1 MAELGPTGSLNHL
14 LGPLA
19 ALPFSTGCVGP
30 EHQHRNCIPDVAA
43 EVPPAS
49 CIKWKEPVTLLNKIS
64 LTKALSY
71 HHSPVQSPN
80 SREEIKAWLLARC
93 SACPRYEMQPQQF
106 EHPFQKKWLMSVGK
120 WEEPKCWL
128 QGPFFPPVGVID
140 DRGKFIYITPEE
152 MAAVAQYIKQ
162 RGRVSIAEL
171 AQASNSLINLQ
182 PESQAGALTMAWNC
196 GVRKIQQEFNL
207 LMNKPHN

>member
-1 MAELGPTGSLNHL
+1 MAELGPTGSPNRL
-14 LGPLA
+14 LGPPA
-19 ALPFSTGCVGP
+19 ALPFSTNCLGP
-30 EHQHRNCIPDVAA
+30 EHRHQNYIPEVAA
-43 EVPPAS
+43 VKLPAG
-49 CIKWKEPVTLLNKIS
+49 CVQWKECVTLNKIS
-64 LTKALSY
+64 LTKVLEY
-71 HHSPVQSPN
+71 CRSPAQRPN
-80 SREEIKAWLLARC
+80 SREEIKARLLAHC

-106 EHPFQKKWLMSVGK
+106 KHPFQKKWLMSVGK

-152 MAAVAQYIKQ
+152 MAAVAQYIKE

-182 PESQAGALTMAWNC
+182 PDSRAVAPTVAWNC
-196 GVRKIQQEFNL
+196 GVRKIQQGFNL

>member
-1 MAELGPTGSLNHL
+1 MAELGPIGSLNHL
-14 LGPLA
+14 VGPPA
-19 ALPFSTGCVGP
+19 ALPFSTSCPGP
-30 EHQHRNCIPDVAA
+30 EHQHQNYIVEVAA
-43 EVPPAS
+43 VVLPAS
-49 CIKWKEPVTLLNKIS
+49 CVWWKECVTLLNKIR
-64 LTKALSY
+64 LTKALGY
-71 HHSPVQSPN
+71 CHSPTQRPN

-93 SACPRYEMQPQQF
+93 SAWPRYEMQPQQF
-106 EHPFQKKWLMSVGK
+106 ERPFQKKWLMSVGK
-120 WEEPKCWL
+120 LEEPKCWL
-128 QGPFFPPVGVID
+128 QGPFFHPVGVID

-182 PESQAGALTMAWNC
+182 PESQAVAPTVAWNC

>member
-1 MAELGPTGSLNHL
+1 MPALGHTGALNHL
-14 LGPLA
+14 LDPPA
-19 ALPFSTGCVGP
+19 AVWFSTSCLGP
-30 EHQHRNCIPDVAA
+30 EHQHQNFVPEVAA
-43 EVPPAS
+43 VVLPAS
-49 CIKWKEPVTLLNKIS
+49 CAQWKECVTLNKIS

-71 HHSPVQSPN
+71 CRSPAQRPN
-80 SREEIKAWLLARC
+80 SREEIKAWLLAH

-106 EHPFQKKWLMSVGK
+106 ERPFQKKWLMSVGK
-120 WEEPKCWL
+120 WGEPKCWL
-128 QGPFFPPVGVID
+128 QGPFFLPVGVID

-182 PESQAGALTMAWNC
+182 PDSQTVAPTVAWNY

-207 LMNKPHN
+207 LTNKPRN

>member
-1 MAELGPTGSLNHL
+1 MAEVGAPGALNHRL
-14 LGPLA
+14 VAPA
-19 ALPFSTGCVGP
+19 ALPFSTSCLGP
-30 EHQHRNCIPDVAA
+30 QHRHQNYVPEVAA
-43 EVPPAS
+43 VVLPAS
-49 CIKWKEPVTLLNKIS
+49 CAQWKEFVTLNKIS
-64 LTKALSY
+64 LTKALDY
-71 HHSPVQSPN
+71 CHSPAQRPN

-106 EHPFQKKWLMSVGK
+106 ERPFQKKWLMSVGK

-182 PESQAGALTMAWNC
+182 PDSRAVAPTVAWSC

-207 LMNKPHN
+207 LMNKPCN